1 MKASYSII
9 VIIENL
15 VLHQDNMTKVILIT
29 CSLRGEEVT
38 SKSPLKVNELSLP
51 VNFAVFSSTMFF
63 LLRKWKYQV
72 MRTS

>member
-15 VLHQDNMTKVILIT
+15 VLHQDNMTKVILKT

-38 SKSPLKVNELSLP
+38 SKSSLKVNELSLP

-63 LLRKWKYQV
+63 LLSKWKYQV

>member
-63 LLRKWKYQV
+63 LLSKWKYQV

>member
-1 MKASYSII
+1 MSGRKRKQMKASYSII
-9 VIIENL
+9 VIVENL

-63 LLRKWKYQV
+63 LLSK
-72 MRTS
+72 

>member
-63 LLRKWKYQV
+63 LLSKWKY
-72 MRTS
+72 

>member
-15 VLHQDNMTKVILIT
+15 VLYQDNMTKVILIT

-63 LLRKWKYQV
+63 LLSK
-72 MRTS
+72 

>member
-1 MKASYSII
+1 MKVSYSIT

-15 VLHQDNMTKVILIT
+15 VLHQDNITKVILIT

-51 VNFAVFSSTMFF
+51 GNFAVFSSTMFF
-63 LLRKWKYQV
+63 LLSK
-72 MRTS
+72 

>member
-1 MKASYSII
+1 MKASYSFI

-63 LLRKWKYQV
+63 LLRK
-72 MRTS
+72 

>member
-1 MKASYSII
+1 MKESYSII

-15 VLHQDNMTKVILIT
+15 VLHQDNMTKVILIP

-63 LLRKWKYQV
+63 LLSK
-72 MRTS
+72 

>member
-29 CSLRGEEVT
+29 SSLRGEEVT

-63 LLRKWKYQV
+63 LLSKWKYQV

>member
-63 LLRKWKYQV
+63 LLRK
-72 MRTS
+72 

>member
-63 LLRKWKYQV
+63 LLSK
-72 MRTS
+72 

>member
-15 VLHQDNMTKVILIT
+15 VLDQDNMTKVILIT

-63 LLRKWKYQV
+63 LLSKWKY
-72 MRTS
+72 

>member
-29 CSLRGEEVT
+29 SSLRGEEVT

-63 LLRKWKYQV
+63 LLSK
-72 MRTS
+72 

>member
-9 VIIENL
+9 VITENL
-15 VLHQDNMTKVILIT
+15 VLDQDNMTKVILIT

>member
-15 VLHQDNMTKVILIT
+15 VLDQDNMMKVILIT

-63 LLRKWKYQV
+63 LLSK
-72 MRTS
+72 

>member
-9 VIIENL
+9 VIIKNL
-15 VLHQDNMTKVILIT
+15 VLDQDNMTKVILIT

-63 LLRKWKYQV
+63 LLSK
-72 MRTS
+72 

>member
-15 VLHQDNMTKVILIT
+15 VLHQDNMTKVILILIT

-63 LLRKWKYQV
+63 LLRK
-72 MRTS
+72 

>member
-1 MKASYSII
+1 MKASYSIV

-63 LLRKWKYQV
+63 LLSK
-72 MRTS
+72 

>member
-9 VIIENL
+9 VIIVNL

-63 LLRKWKYQV
+63 LLSK
-72 MRTS
+72 

>member
-15 VLHQDNMTKVILIT
+15 VLHQDNMTKVILKT

-38 SKSPLKVNELSLP
+38 SKSSLKVNELSLP

-63 LLRKWKYQV
+63 LLSKWKY
-72 MRTS
+72 

>member
-9 VIIENL
+9 VIVENL
-15 VLHQDNMTKVILIT
+15 VLHQDNMTKVIFIT

-63 LLRKWKYQV
+63 LLSK
-72 MRTS
+72 

>member
-15 VLHQDNMTKVILIT
+15 VLDQDNMTKVILIT

-63 LLRKWKYQV
+63 LLSK
-72 MRTS
+72 

>member
-38 SKSPLKVNELSLP
+38 STSPLKVNELSLP
-51 VNFAVFSSTMFF
+51 VNFVVSSSTMFF
-63 LLRKWKYQV
+63 LLSK
-72 MRTS
+72 

>member
-63 LLRKWKYQV
+63 LLNK
-72 MRTS
+72 

>member
-38 SKSPLKVNELSLP
+38 SKSPLKVNDLSLP

-63 LLRKWKYQV
+63 LLSK
-72 MRTS
+72 

>member
-15 VLHQDNMTKVILIT
+15 VLDQDNMMKVILIT

-63 LLRKWKYQV
+63 LLSKWKY
-72 MRTS
+72 

>member
-1 MKASYSII
+1 MKASYSFI

-63 LLRKWKYQV
+63 LLSK
-72 MRTS
+72 

>member
-29 CSLRGEEVT
+29 CSLRREEVT

-63 LLRKWKYQV
+63 LLSK
-72 MRTS
+72 